1 MSGVGFLLQME
12 ANNVSNYLA
21 AIVQLTLLPKVCHKN
36 TQAPGGFEPSAFCL
50 LGRRSNQLSYG
61 ALSLVTCDIESLITD
76 QWTRSCI
83 LNDNKTIG
91 FSQFR
96 IVYSELKCACVIGKQ
111 SKPVFDMGLAVRV
124 VSISAIYIAAGNA
137 KDGSGLGQCVVV
149 FGQTVLLFG

>member
-91 FSQFR
+91 FSQYG
-96 IVYSELKCACVIGKQ
+96 VS
-111 SKPVFDMGLAVRV
+111 SV
-124 VSISAIYIAAGNA
+124 V
-137 KDGSGLGQCVVV
+137 
-149 FGQTVLLFG
+149 